1 MKPSYS
7 TSEMMDAPSYCT
19 TLAGEAGVLEPP
31 SSHVALIFIWYHLN
45 ITQNYPLENEATKHL
60 GIINNSIQLHTNIQ
74 QKPTFAVN
82 CKKKCGR
89 CQNSAAR
96 AQCPQFKGVKE
107 YKKELQNSELNW
119 KKTANQQEMFE
130 QAEPKHLV
138 KNAVWY
144 NEKQKEEFT

>member
-1 MKPSYS
+1 MMKPSYS

-19 TLAGEAGVLEPP
+19 TLAGEAGVLELP

-82 CKKKCGR
+82 CKKKMWAMSKFSSSGTMSTVQRSEGVQERTPKQRAELKEDCK
-89 CQNSAAR
+89 SAR
-96 AQCPQFKGVKE
+96 NVRTSGAQTF
-107 YKKELQNSELNW
+107 S
-119 KKTANQQEMFE
+119 
-130 QAEPKHLV
+130 
-138 KNAVWY
+138 
-144 NEKQKEEFT
+144 